1 MELLRHGERLAADLR
16 ARLDGAKMEAEALRR
31 RLDDRDAQLAELQE
45 EVRLLEEKNAAKQQV
60 RTGDL

>member
-1 MELLRHGERLAADLR
+1 
-16 ARLDGAKMEAEALRR
+16 MEAEALRR

-60 RTGDL
+60 RMGDL